1 VRPQARLRLDLQLGG
16 SELFYCNR
24 NGESRISD
32 RGDKNENLSGDSLGF
47 VQVLVLG
54 MQGQNMPMQTMS
66 GILGPVRTIPL
77 PTEGYRD
84 HLAVDVKV
92 QRLFICGEAKRSL
105 EVVDLRAG
113 KVIHS
118 TTGLSGN
125 PGKPFYFPETNEV
138 WVDLGDGTVVANSGT
153 RYEQIKSIAL
163 PRHGDPKRVPDNGAY
178 DPAGH
183 LSTRLSRS
191 TSHGIRYVAMNR
203 PLSRGTTR
211 HRFFLPLD
219 RNLMPPRCLVGSQTT
234 PPF

>member
-125 PGKPFYFPETNEV
+125 PGK
-138 WVDLGDGTVVANSGT
+138 
-153 RYEQIKSIAL
+153 QIKSIAL